1 MLPFLHITPFPAF
14 TNWTPVIPKMYWG
27 VYSTEQRLKAICE
40 RLCKSEAYM
49 DYVAR
54 TINDYA
60 ENVSE
65 EVQAE
70 LDAAHREL
78 VALREELIA
87 LILETGEGSL
97 DWDVTKGRYDSSVN
111 AMRSLFYDVTV
122 HAIDCEQLSD
132 IPDFTVSDLADS
144 GLNVRGLAVMSRWL
158 IDHDQPI
165 YPEFQ
170 TF

>member
-1 MLPFLHITPFPAF
+1 MLPVLYLTPYSGY
-14 TNWTPVIPKMYWG
+14 TQWTAALPKMYWG
-27 VYSTEQRLKAICE
+27 VFSAEQRMKAICE

-49 DYVAR
+49 DYVAN
-54 TINDYA
+54 TINMYA
-60 ENVSE
+60 ESVSE

-78 VALREELIA
+78 IALREELIA

-122 HAIDCEQLSD
+122 HAINCEQLAD

-158 IDHDQPI
+158 TDHDQPI

-170 TF
+170 TN